1 MIFWL
6 PVPLKRYVGERTKVA
21 YADSDGLK
29 TEKGRS
35 WRWKEEE
42 TI

>member
-1 MIFWL
+1 MIFLL
-6 PVPLKRYVGERTKVA
+6 PVPLKRDGGERTKGA
-21 YADSDGLK
+21 YTDSGGLK
-29 TEKGRS
+29 SEKGRS